1 MSNCMNCGMKPIST
15 EPYDGVMYARDENN
29 NIKYWDLCE
38 ECYCTFDENALL
50 FKDYQD
56 KVYWKKYKKYG
67 IKPAIPECL
76 WFSCRPPHDIDER
89 EFIKRIEKF
98 IKSETIKKA
107 EYSFEWKYKDNKR
120 YGIHCHMLLWGGKD
134 WCKVNQHIS
143 RQKER
148 YFKLCLKEQKFWIY
162 PKDKHL
168 INEKRDYVNGITLD
182 DDKNIDKQLDKE
194 SRKILGLP
202 DTLYKEM

>member
-1 MSNCMNCGMKPIST
+1 MNCGMKPIST

-38 ECYCTFDENALL
+38 ECYCTFDENATL
-50 FKDYQD
+50 FKDYQN

-67 IKPAIPECL
+67 LKPKAPVCL
-76 WFSCRPPHDIDER
+76 WYSVRPPDDIDER

-98 IKSETIKKA
+98 IKSEIITKA
-107 EYSFEWKYKDNKR
+107 EYTYEWKYKERKR
-120 YGIHCHMLLWGGKD
+120 YGIHCHMLLWGKLSRI
-134 WCKVNQHIS
+134 NQHIM

-148 YFKLCLKEQKFWIY
+148 YFKLCLKKQKFWIY
-162 PKDKHL
+162 DDEILKD
-168 INEKRDYVNGITLD
+168 KRDYVSGITLD
-182 DDKNIDKQLDKE
+182 DLKNIDKEMDKE

-202 DTLYKEM
+202 NTLYKECDFVI